1 MVRRWGLVVG
11 LSVAALVIALPIA
24 LHPVLRADLTE
35 GAALLLFVGW
45 APMLI
50 GGIMAW
56 AVVSGFG
63 DRDGLDRRVH
73 QALDGHP
80 LTREL
85 VWLGVFLACF
95 VLLMI
100 LLSQVFTLYGSHTGA
115 DLNMSASLVSRL
127 LFLFTLPIL
136 VMDRSGI
143 TVDGKGTAMP
153 AVALKVNTPWRWLGL
168 IPAAVVLALAGYA
181 VIPHVGLP
189 GLSLSLIGFVLAFA
203 LIALCEEIFFRA
215 MLQTR
220 LEVLMGRWGGIVAA
234 TVVFAF
240 TYAVVQPFDEVSQLP
255 GDDAGYVIA
264 LSVLSYGP
272 AGLLYGYLWSCFR
285 NLWLNVIIRIGMF
298 IVLMPPDLNIG
309 ITT

>member
-11 LSVAALVIALPIA
+11 LSVAALIIALPIA
-24 LHPVLRADLTE
+24 FQPVLRADVAE
-35 GAALLLFVGW
+35 GTTFLLFVIW

-50 GGIMAW
+50 GGVMAW
-56 AVVSGFG
+56 AVVGGFG
-63 DRDGLDRRVH
+63 DRGRLDQRVR

-85 VWLGVFLACF
+85 TWLGVFLCCF
-95 VLLMI
+95 VLLMV
-100 LLSQVFTLYGSHTGA
+100 LLSRLFQLYGAHTGA

-168 IPAAVVLALAGYA
+168 IPAAVVLILAGYA
-181 VIPHVGLP
+181 VIPDVGLP
-189 GLSLSLIGFVLAFA
+189 PLSLGLIGFVLAFA
-203 LIALCEEIFFRA
+203 LIAVCEEIFYRA

-220 LEVLMGRWGGIVAA
+220 LEVLLGRWGGIVA
-234 TVVFAF
+234 TTLVFALA
-240 TYAVVQPFDEVSQLP
+240 YAFAQPFDEVSQLP
-255 GDDAGYVIA
+255 DTGYGHLFA
-264 LSVLSYGP
+264 LSLLSYGP
-272 AGLLYGYLWSCFR
+272 VGLLYGYLWSCFR
-285 NLWLNVIIRIGMF
+285 NIWINVIIRIGMF
-298 IVLMPPDLNIG
+298 IVLMPPDLDFG
-309 ITT
+309 ILA